1 MAVQRALKVGD
12 LLKEE
17 ISQIILQE
25 IKDPRVGFST
35 ITGVKVSNDLKSA
48 RVYVSIMGD
57 AHQKEIEVEA
67 LNHAENFVRALL
79 KARLTLKYIPY
90 LQFVLDETLD
100 YAENIEHLID
110 KIKKSD
116 QKDDL

>member
-1 MAVQRALKVGD
+1 MGVQRALRVGD

-17 ISQIILQE
+17 ISE
-25 IKDPRVGFST
+25 IVLREFKDPRVGFTT

-48 RVYVSIMGD
+48 QVFVSIMGD
-57 AHQKEIEVEA
+57 AHHKELEVGA

-79 KARLTLKYIPY
+79 KTRLTLKYIPH
-90 LQFVLDETLD
+90 LKFVLDETLD

-110 KIKKSD
+110 KIKESD
-116 QKDDL
+116 QENDL

>member
-17 ISQIILQE
+17 ISQIILRE

-57 AHQKEIEVEA
+57 THQKEIEVEA
-67 LNHAENFVRALL
+67 LNHAEHFVRALL
-79 KARLTLKYIPY
+79 KTRLTLKYIPY

-116 QKDDL
+116 QKDSL

>member
-1 MAVQRALKVGD
+1 MLVQRALKVGD

-17 ISQIILQE
+17 ISEIVLRE

-48 RVYVSIMGD
+48 RVFISIMGD
-57 AHQKEIEVEA
+57 SHQKEIELEA
-67 LNHAENFVRALL
+67 LNHAENFIRNLL
-79 KARLTLKYIPY
+79 KARLTLKYIPH
-90 LQFVLDETLD
+90 LQFILDETLD
-100 YAENIEHLID
+100 YAENIERLID

-116 QKDDL
+116 QENDI